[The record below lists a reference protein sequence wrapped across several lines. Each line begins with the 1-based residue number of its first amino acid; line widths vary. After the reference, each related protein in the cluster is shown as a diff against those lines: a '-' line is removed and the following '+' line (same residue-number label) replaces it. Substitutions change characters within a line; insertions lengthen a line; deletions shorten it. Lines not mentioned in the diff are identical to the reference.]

1 MMIVIMLM
9 MRLGPIAF
17 DKYIAAIALFP
28 AWRDPDCSAMG
39 RKLPMPGNPFMSSV
53 TVGPISL
60 NPDVIARGAVPF
72 NDYFVA
78 GRRRRPKIDV

>member
-1 MMIVIMLM
+1 
-9 MRLGPIAF
+9 
-17 DKYIAAIALFP
+17 
-28 AWRDPDCSAMG
+28 MG